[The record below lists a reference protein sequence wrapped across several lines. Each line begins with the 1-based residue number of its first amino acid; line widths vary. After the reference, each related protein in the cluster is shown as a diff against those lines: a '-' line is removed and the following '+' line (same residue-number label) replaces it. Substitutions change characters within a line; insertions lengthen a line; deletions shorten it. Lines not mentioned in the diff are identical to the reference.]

1 MCSKLPRHQIAIREA
16 RESDATNI
24 CEVLIRSVR
33 EVCGPDYNNDE
44 AVLEEWCANKKPE
57 IVTDWIRNTDNLFV
71 VAELSPGLLVGAAM
85 YQRVRGSIQLCYLVP
100 EALYQGIGA
109 QLLATLE
116 SDAARLGHKEIQLV
130 SSITARHFYRRHG
143 YLDYGEPV
151 YSRGKVLGFPMRR
164 PLAS

>member
-130 SSITARHFYRRHG
+130 SSITARNFYRRHG

-151 YSRGKVLGFPMRR
+151 YSRGKVLGFPMRKVV
-164 PLAS
+164 AG